1 MGAGGARRSIK
12 KDSFQQE
19 RQGEGAL
26 NKLIS
31 TIGFLEAGIE
41 SCDWWNDCEE
51 LALIGRWGC
60 EKGETLTSLCYSE
73 ATRADLQHT
82 HTPIQTRRSITP
94 LCVWRGVIKTSGGGR

>member
-1 MGAGGARRSIK
+1 MVYKK

-41 SCDWWNDCEE
+41 SRDWPNDCEE
-51 LALIGRWGC
+51 GALIGRCGC

-82 HTPIQTRRSITP
+82 HTYGHTNTQKHHTSVC
-94 LCVWRGVIKTSGGGR
+94 LERGN